1 MSSNSEEKVIELNV
15 GGSIYASFKSTLVDQ
30 FPNSKLANLVVQYLQ
45 QPSEVLIDS
54 NKRLFIDRNG
64 TLFRFIL
71 DYLRC
76 KKNKESKF
84 NLPETFRETSALKH
98 EATFFG
104 ISDLVDNLEKQIKH
118 NGPTVITLGYRGTFA
133 FGRDGLADVKFRKL
147 SRILVSGKVA
157 PCKEVFQDT
166 LNMSRDPDCGYAG
179 TKGDRYSARF
189 FLKHNILE
197 QAFDSLYLCG
207 YKMVGCCGSGT
218 NSAGT
223 DNRPGQDS
231 EESKW
236 QHYNEFVFVR
246 M

>member
-1 MSSNSEEKVIELNV
+1 MSSKSDDKVVELNV
-15 GGSIYASFKSTLVDQ
+15 GGITYASFKSTFVDQ
-30 FPNSKLANLVVQYLQ
+30 YPNSKLASLVLQYVK
-45 QPSEVLIDS
+45 QPTDS
-54 NKRLFIDRNG
+54 LVDSKNRLFIDRNG
-64 TLFRFIL
+64 ALFRFII
-71 DYLRC
+71 DFLRC

-84 NLPETFRETSALKH
+84 NLPDTFRETSALKN
-98 EATFFG
+98 EAVYFG
-104 ISDLVDNLEKQIKH
+104 INEMVENLEKRIQHI
-118 NGPTVITLGYRGTFA
+118 GPTVITLGYRGTFA

-147 SRILVSGKVA
+147 SRILVSGKVS

-179 TKGDRYSARF
+179 SKGDRYSARF
-189 FLKHNILE
+189 FLKHNVLE
-197 QAFDSLYLCG
+197 QAFDALYLCG
-207 YKMVGCCGSGT
+207 YKMVGSCGSGT
-218 NSAGT
+218 NSAGS